1 METLCP
7 EPVSVLEP
15 VAGAAGHEDGDG
27 RTEDGTGAS
36 TVGTARWL
44 LAVSGLAGP
53 LRPSSALLGRSLVHW
68 AWHRPLCRVQSCPLQ
83 RPGRS
88 GPHLGPPWPSQLIP
102 PAPCAAMRPPPTS
115 PPARYQVHYRHP
127 CAPLSIPV
135 AAGLQSALTAYSHPL
150 HPPRSDLHAHY
161 ALHLHRTAPGTLNCS
176 FCFFLHVPC
185 FAFPFFPFLCF
196 SSFFVERLVGLGA
209 G

>member
-1 METLCP
+1 MDGRQAADGRGRRQTTDATPVETLSAQRRCP
-7 EPVSVLEP
+7 VLEP

-68 AWHRPLCRVQSCPLQ
+68 ALAPATVQSAEFPPSAPWTLWAT
-83 RPGRS
+83 PGTT
-88 GPHLGPPWPSQLIP
+88 LAQ
-102 PAPCAAMRPPPTS
+102 PADPACAVCRHASPPTS
-115 PPARYQVHYRHP
+115 LPARYQVHYRHP

-150 HPPRSDLHAHY
+150 HPPRSTYTRITHC
-161 ALHLHRTAPGTLNCS
+161 TCIAP
-176 FCFFLHVPC
+176 HQ
-185 FAFPFFPFLCF
+185 A
-196 SSFFVERLVGLGA
+196 R
-209 G
+209 